1 MTVLKKI
8 STITRKAWEAN
19 PVKYNEERNKNLDI
33 IVNSKPN
40 MNVRILVANK
50 PF

>member
-1 MTVLKKI
+1 MSILKKI
-8 STITRKAWEAN
+8 STITKKAWEAN
-19 PVKYNEERNKNLDI
+19 PVKYNEMRNQSLET